1 VTTRPATE
9 GTGPAD
15 DDQIEAAIARV
26 RERVAARR
34 RLGEYPDG
42 MEDQL
47 DRHYRELVAG
57 LTTEHAQVKR
67 LHDSVRQLDELPP
80 FGRDRIQYSSRSPVG
95 RVFHRAW
102 GKLSSRQTE
111 GILEQLRSFSAVSTR
126 VADRMA
132 EVVETLALHG
142 HPDTERR
149 IATLADRLALLEDVA
164 ARLDRIEGQLAELR
178 AASDRSV

>member
-1 VTTRPATE
+1 VSS
-9 GTGPAD
+9 GPEAGSPPD
-15 DDQIEAAIARV
+15 ASIDEVEAAVARV

-34 RLGEYPDG
+34 RQGDYPDG
-42 MEDQL
+42 LEDQL

-57 LTTEHAQVKR
+57 LTTEHAQVQR
-67 LHDSVRQLDELPP
+67 LHDSVRQLDELPT
-80 FGRDRIQYSSRSPVG
+80 FGREHIRYTSRTPVG
-95 RVFHRAW
+95 RVFHRVW
-102 GKLSSRQTE
+102 GMLSSRQTE
-111 GILEQLRSFSAVSTR
+111 GILIQLRAFSDATTR

-164 ARLDRIEGQLAELR
+164 ARLDRIEEQLVELR
-178 AASDRSV
+178 TADRSV